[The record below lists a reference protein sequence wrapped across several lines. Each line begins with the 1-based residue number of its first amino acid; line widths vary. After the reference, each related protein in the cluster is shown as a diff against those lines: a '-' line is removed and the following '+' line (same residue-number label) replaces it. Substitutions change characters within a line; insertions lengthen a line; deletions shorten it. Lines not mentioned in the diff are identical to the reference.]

1 MIPASSSS
9 RVTAVDALRGFA
21 LFGILVVNSAAF
33 ASPYY
38 GSGLDDPAFSSSTDT
53 VIRFLIASLF
63 ESKFYLLFS
72 FLFGYSF
79 TLQLASAARVQR
91 PPLPPFL
98 RRLAMLFCLGVAHA
112 CLLYPGDILT
122 IYALTGLLLIPL
134 RHLPPRRCLTISV
147 GLILLMSIAVTG
159 LGLSEWGTQSS
170 QTTPEQ
176 VDIVAAATLASYQNG
191 LLATIRFNTREW
203 TETVWLFLLMYQG
216 PHALAMFLLGLVAGN
231 RGLLQ
236 GDHLTGRCLWR
247 VLLLGGPVGLAGGLA
262 IATAQTGPVD
272 AAAGAIITGLADLTA
287 PLLTASLGATV
298 ILLIRRFPHSLPAI
312 GITAAGQMAL
322 TNLPQSVA
330 VLRRGLYRIRHR
342 PQRSALP
349 RRDPA
354 DGGVVLWRT
363 DGFFS
368 PLAALLSAG
377 TGRMPAAG
385 SHPLAGP
392 PPDPSFLNRGSSS
405 GSGAVDQP
413 PRTRRMNRSTSVR
426 RASD

>member
-38 GSGLDDPAFSSSTDT
+38 GSGLDDPAFSSPTDT
-53 VIRFLIASLF
+53 AIRFLIASLF

-91 PPLPPFL
+91 SPLPPFL

-236 GDHLTGRCLWR
+236 GDHLTDRCLWR

-312 GITAAGQMAL
+312 GITAAGRMAL
-322 TNLPQSVA
+322 TNYLSQSLFCAVVFTGYGTALSGQLSPGVTLLMVA
-330 VLRRGLYRIRHR
+330 LFYGG
-342 PQRSALP
+342 QTAFSALWLRFFQQGPAECLLRAVTHWQAP
-349 RRDPA
+349 RLIR
-354 DGGVVLWRT
+354 V
-363 DGFFS
+363 S
-368 PLAALLSAG
+368 
-377 TGRMPAAG
+377 
-385 SHPLAGP
+385 
-392 PPDPSFLNRGSSS
+392 
-405 GSGAVDQP
+405 
-413 PRTRRMNRSTSVR
+413 
-426 RASD
+426 